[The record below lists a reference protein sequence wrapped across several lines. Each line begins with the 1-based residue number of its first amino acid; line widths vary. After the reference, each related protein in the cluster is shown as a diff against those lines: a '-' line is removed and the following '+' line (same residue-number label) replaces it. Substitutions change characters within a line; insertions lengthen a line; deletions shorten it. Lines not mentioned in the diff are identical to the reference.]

1 LCNKKLKK
9 MFDNLD
15 KKTLMYIGIGV
26 VVFIILAYTIYYFT
40 REKYSESDCIFRMFY
55 VDWCG
60 YCKQAK
66 PQFEPMIGTAKINN
80 RPVKIVMVNADE
92 QPQLAQQFGVRGFP
106 TFVLTKSNGE
116 SINYDG
122 QRLQPAF
129 RAFLE
134 ENVQ

>member
-1 LCNKKLKK
+1 

>member
-1 LCNKKLKK
+1 

-15 KKTLMYIGIGV
+15 KKTLIYIGIGV
-26 VVFIILAYTIYYFT
+26 VLFIILAYTIYYFT

-66 PQFEPMIGTAKINN
+66 PQFEPMLGTAKINN
-80 RPVKIVMVNADE
+80 RPVQIVMVNADE

-116 SINYDG
+116 SVNYNG
-122 QRLQPAF
+122 ERLTPAF

-134 ENVQ
+134 QNVQ

>member
-1 LCNKKLKK
+1 

-26 VVFIILAYTIYYFT
+26 VLFIILAYTIYYFT

-55 VDWCG
+55 VEWCS
-60 YCKQAK
+60 YCKQAI
-66 PQFEPMIGTAKINN
+66 PQFKPMLGTAKINN
-80 RPVKIVMVNADE
+80 KPVQIVMVNADE

-116 SINYDG
+116 SVNYDG
-122 QRLQPAF
+122 QRLTPAF

-134 ENVQ
+134 QNVQ

>member
-1 LCNKKLKK
+1 
-9 MFDNLD
+9 MFGNLD
-15 KKTLMYIGIGV
+15 KKTLSYIGIGV

-55 VDWCG
+55 VEWCG

-80 RPVKIVMVNADE
+80 RPVQIVMVNADE

-116 SINYDG
+116 SVNYNGD
-122 QRLQPAF
+122 RLQPAF

>member
-1 LCNKKLKK
+1 

-66 PQFEPMIGTAKINN
+66 PHFEPMLGTAKINN
-80 RPVKIVMVNADE
+80 RPVQIVMVNADE

-106 TFVLTKSNGE
+106 TFVLTNSNGE
-116 SINYDG
+116 SVNYNG
-122 QRLQPAF
+122 ERLTPAF

-134 ENVQ
+134 QNVQ

>member
-1 LCNKKLKK
+1 

-66 PQFEPMIGTAKINN
+66 PQFEPMLGTAKINN
-80 RPVKIVMVNADE
+80 RPVQIVMVNADE

-106 TFVLTKSNGE
+106 TFVLTNSNGE
-116 SINYDG
+116 SVNYNG
-122 QRLQPAF
+122 ERLTPAF

-134 ENVQ
+134 QNVQ

>member
-1 LCNKKLKK
+1 

-66 PQFEPMIGTAKINN
+66 PQFEPMLGTAKINN
-80 RPVKIVMVNADE
+80 RPVQIVMVNADE

-106 TFVLTKSNGE
+106 TFVLTNSNGE
-116 SINYDG
+116 SVNYNG
-122 QRLQPAF
+122 ERLTPAF

>member
-1 LCNKKLKK
+1 

-26 VVFIILAYTIYYFT
+26 VVFIILSYTIYYFT

-66 PQFEPMIGTAKINN
+66 PQFEPMLGTAKINN
-80 RPVKIVMVNADE
+80 RPVQIVMVNADE

-116 SINYDG
+116 SVNYNG
-122 QRLQPAF
+122 ERLTPAF

-134 ENVQ
+134 QNVQ